1 MMKQGQGHT
10 WLCVVH
16 DFNISVGLRGFS
28 RDVPI
33 PNGDFFRISG
43 RHIRS
48 KSGYKK
54 KEAGDYLA
62 VYQTHP

>member
-1 MMKQGQGHT
+1 MKQGQGPT

-33 PNGDFFRISG
+33 PNGDFFSDIWPPYPVEIRI
-43 RHIRS
+43 
-48 KSGYKK
+48 
-54 KEAGDYLA
+54 
-62 VYQTHP
+62 